1 MPRIMPHA
9 RVSIAIAA
17 ATLVLAAC
25 GEIPQDA
32 AKPFA
37 GKEETRSYAGKALDV
52 RTDTMNEYLIT
63 KDAKTEPV
71 RAVAAAEGNVPAATG
86 K

>member
-1 MPRIMPHA
+1 MPRTILDA
-9 RVSIAIAA
+9 RVPLAIAA
-17 ATLVLAAC
+17 ATLVFAGC

-37 GKEETRSYAGKALDV
+37 GREETRSYAGKALDG
-52 RTDTMNEYLIT
+52 RTETMNEYLIT
-63 KDAKTEPV
+63 KDAKTQPLRSV
-71 RAVAAAEGNVPAATG
+71 VAADGNIPGPVV

>member
-1 MPRIMPHA
+1 MK
-9 RVSIAIAA
+9 AA
-17 ATLVLAAC
+17 NRRGLGTIVVVASALALAAC

-37 GKEETRSYAGKALDV
+37 GKEETRSYAGALSD
-52 RTDTMNEYLIT
+52 RAKTQNEYLIT
-63 KDAKTEPV
+63 GDAKQESTL
-71 RAVAAAEGNVPAATG
+71 AA